1 MKQIEW
7 RVRLACAER
16 GIWSAAELQ
25 RLVLRR
31 TGIHL
36 SVQTLQAWF
45 RSLPVRI
52 EVRTLKAVLN
62 ALGCDLADLIQ
73 YEPPKTEKDAR
84 ATAKEAIHPGQKAK
98 ELLAKH
104 RKTKQRGR
112 PDRPQPNVKKMLEA
126 LAESS
131 APLAREQLKPGP
143 SEAPRSQ
150 KTRKKI
156 SKSS

>member
-31 TGIHL
+31 TGVHL
-36 SVQTLQAWF
+36 HVQTLQAWF
-45 RSLPVRI
+45 RSRPVRI
-52 EVRTLKAVLN
+52 EVRTLNAVLN
-62 ALGCDLADLIQ
+62 ALGCNLTDLIQ
-73 YEPPKTEKDAR
+73 FEPPKTEKDAR
-84 ATAKEAIHPGQKAK
+84 ASAKEAVQLGKIDK
-98 ELLAKH
+98 ELSTKR

-112 PDRPQPNVKKMLEA
+112 SSRPQPNVKRMLEA

-131 APLAREQLKPGP
+131 TSLAREQLKQGP
-143 SEAPRSQ
+143 FEAPSSQ

-156 SKSS
+156 SRSS